1 MAQPTQ
7 ASNPSMLR
15 KLIPACCSTNFT
27 PRAVKFYFNISSKID
42 KITER
47 LQDLLKKKNELNL
60 MNDHLGGTRLRR
72 TGDERS
78 PTTSLVDEYAGFC
91 GREEDKQAILA
102 QMCLGCESGSDRRF
116 RVIPI
121 VGMGG
126 VGKTT
131 LVQQI
136 YNDEEVKNSFD
147 LKAWICV
154 SDDFDELA
162 ITERIYKAIS
172 SQNAEFKDLDIVQ
185 VKLREIISNR
195 KFLLVLDDVW
205 NENYGKWD
213 VLSRPFQAGAPG
225 STVIVTTR
233 NVSVASIMRSVP
245 DYHLDKLG
253 NEEICSILAHH
264 ARGWQNFNA
273 HPGFKETGEAI
284 AKKCKGLPLA
294 AKSLG
299 GLLRTK
305 ENPNEPEDKAESN
318 VQHRR
323 VSLLKARHS
332 SFIRHL
338 HDGTQ
343 RFEAFNRVRKLRTFL
358 PLPVFR
364 TTGWSSYLT
373 NQVVHDL
380 LPQLHF
386 LRVLSLSG
394 YNILQLPNAIGDLK
408 HLRYLN
414 LSGTK
419 IEQLPKS
426 VSELYNLQTLLLRNC
441 SRLTKLPTD
450 TRNLINLRHLDVAG
464 TEKLQEMPLGL
475 CKMASLQTLS
485 KIVLGRGLKVNEL
498 RDLSNLRGALSII
511 GLHSV
516 MDAQDAREANLTR
529 KEGLEELEMVWS
541 SDFDDSRNEMIE
553 KEVIDLLKPSTNLR
567 RLEVKHYGGVEFP
580 SWLGDPSFSQLAHI
594 SLSDCRHCTS
604 LPSLG
609 HLTSLKKLHIS
620 GIKGVKTVGNELC
633 GVGWPHVG
641 DAFPS
646 LETLE
651 FVDMVSWEEWSTN
664 LGEDDANFGQ
674 VFPRLRKLIIDRCPN
689 LITISLSRLSSIL
702 VLEISQCQEVLLTR
716 MVSVACATSTLK
728 IREISGLVQ
737 LHERVTQFLGES
749 LEVLVIE
756 ECDELIS
763 LWQGDHACHN
773 LANLRKVT
781 VGECSGLVSLVG
793 EEGQELPPNLEKLD
807 ISSCDNLEKLPNRL
821 KSLKS
826 LKSLRIAQCPRLV
839 VILSTSTE
847 EKVQSNINDGK
858 AEDIKIESF
867 SQLEELTVGD
877 CPSLAA
883 FPLGQRIPATLKR
896 LDLYVNCD
904 KMEPD
909 SEEMWLS
916 KSAAPSPLLESIHIE
931 GWANLKLLPGC
942 LSNFVHLTRLS
953 LWSCPG
959 LESFPERGGFL
970 PNLVRLEIRNCVN
983 LKHLIP
989 DGDDQGLAS
998 LAHLRIENCPNLEW
1012 LPRRWIGGEIKGP
1025 SGGGGWGP
1033 QRLPASLVE
1042 LVIDGG
1048 GVEWWWYNSLELPEN
1063 NSLAELSILNL
1074 KNVGECIPRGLLQSL
1089 TSLEHLHIWNC
1100 PEFRSLPRGL
1110 LPTLSSLRIY
1120 GCPLLERRCSKEKRD
1135 YWPLIANIPYVDV
1148 V

>member
-1 MAQPTQ
+1 MVVIAEIFLSAFFTVLLEKLASGELVNLALPEGIYSQLQTLSSKLKMIKAVLSDAEAKQIAEESVNMWLEQLQDLAYDLDDLLDELATEALRRKMMAQTTQ

-15 KLIPACCSTNFT
+15 KLIPPCCSTNFT
-27 PRAVKFYFNISSKID
+27 PRAVKFDFNISSKMD
-42 KITER
+42 SITER
-47 LQDLLKKKNELNL
+47 LRDLLTQKSDLNL
-60 MNDHLGGTRLRR
+60 MSDHLGGTRLRR

-78 PTTSLVDEYAGFC
+78 PTTSLVDEYSGFC

-102 QMCLGCESGSDRRF
+102 QMCLGCESGSDRMF

-126 VGKTT
+126 IGKTT
-131 LVQQI
+131 LAQQI
-136 YNDEEVKNSFD
+136 YNEVKKSFD
-147 LKAWICV
+147 LNAWICV
-154 SDDFDELA
+154 SDEFDEFA

-172 SQNAEFKDLDIVQ
+172 SERCEFKDLNMVQ
-185 VKLREIISNR
+185 VKLREIISNK
-195 KFLLVLDDVW
+195 KFLLILDDVW

-245 DYHLDKLG
+245 DYHLQQLG
-253 NEEICSILAHH
+253 DEEIFSILAHH
-264 ARGWQNFNA
+264 ARGWQNFDA
-273 HPGFKETGEAI
+273 HPARHVAGRVCF
-284 AKKCKGLPLA
+284 
-294 AKSLG
+294 
-299 GLLRTK
+299 R
-305 ENPNEPEDKAESN
+305 PEDKAESK
-318 VQHRR
+318 VQHKR

-332 SFIRHL
+332 SFIRHEY
-338 HDGTQ
+338 DGSQ
-343 RFEAFNRVRKLRTFL
+343 RFEAF
-358 PLPVFR
+358 
-364 TTGWSSYLT
+364 S
-373 NQVVHDL
+373 
-380 LPQLHF
+380 
-386 LRVLSLSG
+386 RVLSLSG
-394 YNILQLPNAIGDLK
+394 YNILQLPNAIGNLK

-414 LSGTK
+414 LSGTR
-419 IEQLPKS
+419 IEQLPES
-426 VSELYNLQTLLLRNC
+426 VSELYNLQTLLLRDC
-441 SRLTKLPTD
+441 SRLTKLPAD

-475 CKMASLQTLS
+475 CKMASLHTLS
-485 KIVLGRGLKVNEL
+485 KIVLGGGLKVNEL

-516 MDAQDAREANLTR
+516 MDAQDAREANLTC
-529 KEGLEELEMVWS
+529 KQGLEELEMVWS

-553 KEVIDLLKPSTNLR
+553 KEVIELLKPSTKLR
-567 RLEVKHYGGVEFP
+567 RLEVKHYGGVQFP

-609 HLTSLKKLHIS
+609 HLTSLMKLHIS

-664 LGEDDANFGQ
+664 LSEDDGNFRQ
-674 VFPRLRKLIIDRCPN
+674 MFPRLRELIIDRCPN
-689 LITISLSRLSSIL
+689 LINISLPRLPWIL
-702 VLEISQCQEVLLTR
+702 VLNIRQCQEVLLTR
-716 MVSVACATSTLK
+716 MIYVASATRTLK
-728 IREISGLVQ
+728 ISEISGLVQ

-749 LEVLVIE
+749 LEVLVING
-756 ECDELIS
+756 CNELIS

-773 LANLRKVT
+773 LANLREVT
-781 VGECSGLVSLVG
+781 VTNCSGLVSLVG

-807 ISSCDNLEKLPNRL
+807 IWSCDNLEKLPNRL

-847 EKVQSNINDGK
+847 EEVQSNINDGK

-883 FPLGQRIPATLKR
+883 FPLGQRKC
-896 LDLYVNCD
+896 NCD

-916 KSAAPSPLLESIHIE
+916 KSAAPSPLLGSISIE

-942 LSNFVHLTRLS
+942 LSNFVHLTGLYLS
-953 LWSCPG
+953 NCPG

-998 LAHLRIENCPNLEW
+998 LTELRIENCPNLEW
-1012 LPRRWIGGEIKGP
+1012 LPRRCWPPNLKSLGIGGKSRGP
-1025 SGGGGWGP
+1025 VVEEGGAHRDSRPLLLGSK
-1033 QRLPASLVE
+1033 LME
-1042 LVIDGG
+1042 
-1048 GVEWWWYNSLELPEN
+1048 EEE
-1063 NSLAELSILNL
+1063 
-1074 KNVGECIPRGLLQSL
+1074 GLLQSL
-1089 TSLEHLHIWNC
+1089 TSLERLSIFSC
-1100 PEFRSLPRGL
+1100 PEFRSLPRVL
-1110 LPTLSSLRIY
+1110 LPTLSSLVIY

-1135 YWPLIANIPYVDV
+1135 YWPRIANIPELELGDS
-1148 V
+1148 